1 MLSPNLTTS
10 YILFIIVSRGYCD
23 IDIMWLRM
31 LILRT
36 SFRHHH
42 AVTAVSPHRW
52 THQVARFAPFVTTC
66 TVCTYVLF
74 NFDAVAE
81 GDLPLGIFISTV
93 AAWRGIG
100 GAYQRAY
107 HDMLKIQH
115 ALAPLRNIVPQQQSG
130 KGFCGGK
137 AARKNHKNMTKLF
150 RSWFGLA
157 VRLIGKRQ
165 GVVATVPTAHEM
177 ENCFWWVYSA
187 E

>member
-1 MLSPNLTTS
+1 
-10 YILFIIVSRGYCD
+10 
-23 IDIMWLRM
+23 M

-36 SFRHHH
+36 SFWHHH
-42 AVTAVSPHRW
+42 AFIQRFRP
-52 THQVARFAPFVTTC
+52 HQVARFAPFVTTC
-66 TVCTYVLF
+66 AVCTYVLF

-130 KGFCGGK
+130 KGFFLEGK
-137 AARKNHKNMTKLF
+137 
-150 RSWFGLA
+150 
-157 VRLIGKRQ
+157 
-165 GVVATVPTAHEM
+165 
-177 ENCFWWVYSA
+177 
-187 E
+187 